1 VWMDAAKVMMME
13 TISGVDGCSWGWL
26 AVTKELP
33 TGRIS
38 WSVHTST
45 ESLFEEHG
53 TAKVIAI
60 DVPIGLP
67 ERGARICDLKARQL
81 LGAERG
87 QAIFAAP
94 TRPELS
100 TEDTHAAK
108 PTAVKPQGRKRS
120 WHALRV
126 LKRVM
131 QVDAILRRMPA
142 LRERVHEIHPEVSFF
157 FLGGGRPTRH
167 SKQTST
173 GRSERESLLAAAF
186 GRAVTDALTVGYYT
200 QTTADDVFDAFAAL
214 WTAERIHNK
223 KHLTLPPAPPLDTAG
238 LRMEIVA

>member
-1 VWMDAAKVMMME
+1 MLME

-33 TGRIS
+33 TGRIA

-45 ESLFEEHG
+45 ESLFAEHQ

-60 DVPIGLP
+60 DIPIGLP
-67 ERGARICDLKARQL
+67 ERGARMCDLKARQL
-81 LGAERG
+81 LGAQRG
-87 QAIFAAP
+87 EAIFAAP

-100 TEDTHAAK
+100 TDDTHAAGGTGEK
-108 PTAVKPQGRKRS
+108 AQGGKRS

-126 LKRVM
+126 FKRVM
-131 QVDAILRRMPA
+131 QVDAILRRVPA

-167 SKQTST
+167 SKETPV

-186 GRAVTDALTVGYYT
+186 GRAVTDALTVCYRT
-200 QTTADDVFDAFAAL
+200 QTTADWASCSGRIVAL
-214 WTAERIHNK
+214 WMWIADKWT
-223 KHLTLPPAPPLDTAG
+223 
-238 LRMEIVA
+238 VAASLSMARSARSGTYGYGRRL

>member
-1 VWMDAAKVMMME
+1 ME

-33 TGRIS
+33 TGRIA

-45 ESLFEEHG
+45 ESLFAEHQ

-60 DVPIGLP
+60 DIPIGLP
-67 ERGARICDLKARQL
+67 ERGPRMCDLKARQL
-81 LGAERG
+81 LGAQRG
-87 QAIFAAP
+87 EAIFAAP
-94 TRPELS
+94 TRPELP
-100 TEDTHAAK
+100 TDDAA
-108 PTAVKPQGRKRS
+108 AVRGADDKPQAGKRT

-131 QVDAILRRMPA
+131 QVDAVLRKFPG
-142 LRERVHEIHPEVSFF
+142 LRDRVHEIHPEVSFF

-167 SKQTST
+167 SKETPV
-173 GRSERESLLAAAF
+173 GRSERESLLTAAF
-186 GRAVTDALTVGYYT
+186 GRAVTEALTACYYT

-223 KHLTLPPAPPLDTAG
+223 KHLTLPPAPPVDTAG